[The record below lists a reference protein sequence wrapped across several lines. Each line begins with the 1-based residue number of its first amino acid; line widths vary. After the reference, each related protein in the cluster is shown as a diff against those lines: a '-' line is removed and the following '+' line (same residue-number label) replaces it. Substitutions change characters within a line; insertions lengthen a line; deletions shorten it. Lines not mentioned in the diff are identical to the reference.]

1 MTSIVKTP
9 SVQVWT
15 LISDSSDLVAE
26 AVTAPPVGR
35 TSFPFNTAADSRG
48 HLSLQNKKKKKNNEQ
63 EQFWQMGFILHKTH
77 TMTVW

>member
-1 MTSIVKTP
+1 MTTIVKTP
-9 SVQVWT
+9 SVQMWT
-15 LISDSSDLVAE
+15 LIRDSSDLVAE

-35 TSFPFNTAADSRG
+35 TTFPFNTAADSRG
-48 HLSLQNKKKKKNNEQ
+48 HLSFLSKKKKKNEQ